1 MGCLY
6 LQVWSPSQHASHC
19 IAAHGTQRTAR
30 SAWHARQTQKD
41 WIVTHHFHL
50 SSLSLLTLVPPAASN
65 FPCSFICTTIHH
77 SEWGRMHKHSCLMSY
92 NLRMPPTPLL
102 CTLSPILPS
111 LVVLTYSFVHLHF
124 LFFSLCYLFLI
135 VLSVHECLRRAY
147 HFCHSDHASR
157 SYHVLHLPYFLV
169 CPALTL
175 FLYILYILILPLFF
189 FFFFVYFLCCLFFF
203 FILFISGEPWTHLDT
218 ILLNTTSRL
227 DPSSAVRHTSS
238 SWPTSLS
245 LSPYD
250 GLNKLEPKYRII
262 LRKRV

>member
-189 FFFFVYFLCCLFFF
+189 FFFFCVFPL
-203 FILFISGEPWTHLDT
+203 
-218 ILLNTTSRL
+218 
-227 DPSSAVRHTSS
+227 
-238 SWPTSLS
+238 LS
-245 LSPYD
+245 LLLFYSVY
-250 GLNKLEPKYRII
+250 
-262 LRKRV
+262 